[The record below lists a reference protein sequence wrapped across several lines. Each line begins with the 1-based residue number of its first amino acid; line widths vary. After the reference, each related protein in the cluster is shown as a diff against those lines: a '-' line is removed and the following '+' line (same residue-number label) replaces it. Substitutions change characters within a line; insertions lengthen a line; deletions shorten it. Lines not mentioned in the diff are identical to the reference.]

1 LKNGGIHFNKKLN
14 KAGLKALIAQNS
26 AKSPHRAQRSA
37 KDRKESTNKLQDP
50 EHSIETTAFR
60 SEIDGCKKLIL
71 EESKKQA
78 IILQQVRFYASQPF
92 RSC

>member
-1 LKNGGIHFNKKLN
+1 LKNGGIPFNKKLN

-26 AKSPHRAQRSA
+26 AKSPHRAQRST
-37 KDRKESTNKLQDP
+37 KDKLQDP

-78 IILQQVRFYASQPF
+78 IILQQVRFYAS
-92 RSC
+92 

>member
-1 LKNGGIHFNKKLN
+1 LKNGGISFNKKLD

-37 KDRKESTNKLQDP
+37 KDRQESTNKRQDP
-50 EHSIETTAFR
+50 EHSIETTVFR

-78 IILQQVRFYASQPF
+78 IILQQVRFYAS
-92 RSC
+92 

>member
-1 LKNGGIHFNKKLN
+1 LNKGGIPFNKKLN

-50 EHSIETTAFR
+50 EHRIETTAFR
-60 SEIDGCKKLIL
+60 SEIDECKKLIL

-78 IILQQVRFYASQPF
+78 TILLQVRFYAS
-92 RSC
+92 

>member
-1 LKNGGIHFNKKLN
+1 LKYEGIPFDKKLN

-37 KDRKESTNKLQDP
+37 KNRKESTNKLQDA

-60 SEIDGCKKLIL
+60 SEIEGCKKLFL

-78 IILQQVRFYASQPF
+78 IILQQVRFYAS
-92 RSC
+92 